1 MTQLSY
7 EMFNIVNDFVEQIQ
21 SDAWMTGKSQIC
33 LLGGIM
39 INCDSEACDMFL
51 PLKFEV
57 RKKDGTK
64 IDFLNEVF
72 PNSIEA
78 RKKYM

>member
-1 MTQLSY
+1 
-7 EMFNIVNDFVEQIQ
+7 
-21 SDAWMTGKSQIC
+21 
-33 LLGGIM
+33 M

-64 IDFLNEVF
+64 EDFLNEIF
-72 PNSIEA
+72 PDSIEA